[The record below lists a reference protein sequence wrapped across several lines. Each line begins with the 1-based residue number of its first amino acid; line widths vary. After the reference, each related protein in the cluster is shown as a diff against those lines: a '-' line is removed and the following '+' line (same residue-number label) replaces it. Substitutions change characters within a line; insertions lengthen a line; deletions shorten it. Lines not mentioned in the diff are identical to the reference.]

1 MYTPAHLAASQPT
14 VIRQGTIYL
23 KPGQSIE
30 ALLPTVLPA
39 PDRHDE
45 IFAELVRLRR
55 HAIRLKWWQFS
66 ERRRIDNEII
76 ALKAEQD
83 ALSTLDRIVS
93 QYKAEAGL

>member
-1 MYTPAHLAASQPT
+1 MYTPSHLSASEPS

-30 ALLPTVLPA
+30 ALLPAV

-55 HAIRLKWWQFS
+55 YAVRLKRHQFIQ
-66 ERRRIDNEII
+66 RRRINAQIE
-76 ALKAEQD
+76 ALRAEQD
-83 ALSTLDRIVS
+83 AL
-93 QYKAEAGL
+93 